1 MEYPATHIASSG
13 HNSNPVTTTTTT
25 TATAASEGEVEE
37 LDDKHDIGETFTPY
51 SSQSNGRP
59 HFADSDLLHPLRSS
73 DASLSLHAS
82 QRLQSTPLGK
92 QPPKAGLHRV
102 YRTSAS
108 TTSPRPITSSVT
120 DSSETG
126 TLANSSVSL
135 SSAEEDDHLAHSVSG
150 RHNINSNNNSFGS
163 RGPLAIRDYWNSLVL
178 DLEGGNVRQPPQS
191 QLPTSSSSQTLGR
204 PAAVESGRVTHAP
217 STGSSTT
224 LVEQEPASYKQITS
238 SRLSHAHALAP
249 RTTHS
254 PSTVPA
260 FATDHSTHTTS
271 SPSNGDGIG
280 MSRFAAAAA
289 YVEQSYSEE
298 RSGSDN
304 RSRSITPQQHSYSYT
319 NEATREG
326 DTEVASRVHDIFR
339 RHIHNA
345 STSYANRRTSSHTL
359 HTSVRS
365 DGNTITTAGQNP
377 RHRLRDLLDRESHLQ
392 DESQNNAHATWRGS
406 QASGRHGNANVDS
419 VNSHQGHS
427 SHSRSISR
435 NVSRHGS
442 ATPIAGRSRRMSN
455 TSVADDSASG
465 ISLKPRKSEERQQQ
479 LHEFSAST
487 SISRLSREWR
497 ELSARATDRHLQD
510 ERSMGLPLDLA
521 TTDEEQDELMNDGD
535 IEDHQPEGGSSVRR
549 VTKANVSQSDERS
562 SSRMASEARNRDL
575 DIVQEDLESDDEDL
589 LPSFVDLPSEEEIS
603 VEHTTQTPRS
613 RQASRLLSQVSPSP
627 LRTHGSASR
636 SILGEATSHDTHS
649 PTVIHA
655 SPSRSRQLFQ
665 SPSKPRTPPKTPHLP
680 GHYLSNTPF
689 VSVQPAAKSSLRG
702 TDASRSHAESPDE
715 TFAIGTSNISMAL
728 PSLPGGYVSPFPHP
742 RRQPTITQEEKVA
755 VTGEQQRLVSPAL
768 RKTDRFSTMLQK
780 VIEQREEEA
789 QDTVAGPST
798 PSQSRFTG
806 SPSRSTRHGIQRS
819 HSPLSSSPLKPEA
832 QPTTRSPIA
841 KSGASPKKTLEGAE
855 SSIQAVLVDLARPL
869 KNLLGTFGPT
879 DLSEAASTS
888 MEVHDPLR
896 NAGDL
901 EEDDRQARQVQRKT
915 ARVSSCNTNYMNRAG
930 RLSLVFSCCVVSTG
944 CDIEAIARRRPT

>member
-1 MEYPATHIASSG
+1 M
-13 HNSNPVTTTTTT
+13 
-25 TATAASEGEVEE
+25 EE
-37 LDDKHDIGETFTPY
+37 LNDRHSIGETFTPY
-51 SSQSNGRP
+51 SSQSNGRS

-92 QPPKAGLHRV
+92 QPSKAGLHRV

-150 RHNINSNNNSFGS
+150 RRNINSSNNNSG

-178 DLEGGNVRQPPQS
+178 DLEGGNARQTQI
-191 QLPTSSSSQTLGR
+191 PTSNSSQILGR
-204 PAAVESGRVTHAP
+204 SAAVESGRVTHAP

-224 LVEQEPASYKQITS
+224 LVEQEPTSYKQTSS
-238 SRLSHAHALAP
+238 SRLSPATALAP

-254 PSTVPA
+254 PPPGPA
-260 FATDHSTHTTS
+260 FATGHNTHTTS
-271 SPSNGDGIG
+271 PPSNGDGIG
-280 MSRFAAAAA
+280 MSRVAAAAA

-319 NEATREG
+319 NDATREG
-326 DTEVASRVHDIFR
+326 DSEVASRVHDIFR

-345 STSYANRRTSSHTL
+345 STSYASRRTSL
-359 HTSVRS
+359 HTSARS
-365 DGNTITTAGQNP
+365 DANTTTTAGQNP

-392 DESQNNAHATWRGS
+392 DESQNNAHAALRGS
-406 QASGRHGNANVDS
+406 QTNGRHRKANRDS
-419 VNSHQGHS
+419 VNSYQGHLS
-427 SHSRSISR
+427 NSRS
-435 NVSRHGS
+435 VSRHGS
-442 ATPIAGRSRRMSN
+442 ATPTAGRSRRIDN
-455 TSVADDSASG
+455 TSVADDTALGTSME
-465 ISLKPRKSEERQQQ
+465 PRGREEQQQ
-479 LHEFSAST
+479 HLQELSAST

-521 TTDEEQDELMNDGD
+521 TTDEEEQDELMHDGD

-549 VTKANVSQSDERS
+549 MTKANLSQSDDRS
-562 SSRMASEARNRDL
+562 SSRIATNAGEQVIMQEVSET
-575 DIVQEDLESDDEDL
+575 DDDDDL

-603 VEHTTQTPRS
+603 IEHTTQTPKS
-613 RQASRLLSQVSPSP
+613 RQASRLLAQVSPSP

-636 SILGEATSHDTHS
+636 SILRDLTTTETHS

-680 GHYLSNTPF
+680 GHYLSDTPF
-689 VSVQPAAKSSLRG
+689 VSAQPAARSSLRG
-702 TDASRSHAESPDE
+702 ADANHLTRGSPDG
-715 TFAIGTSNISMAL
+715 TLAMGTSNISMAL

-742 RRQPTITQEEKVA
+742 RRQPTIMQEEKIA
-755 VTGEQQRLVSPAL
+755 VTDEQQRLALPAL

-789 QDTVAGPST
+789 QDAIAGPST
-798 PSQSRFTG
+798 PSQSRFTE
-806 SPSRSTRHGIQRS
+806 SPSRSTHLEIQRS
-819 HSPLSSSPLKPEA
+819 DSPLPSSPLRPKAQITSSSP
-832 QPTTRSPIA
+832 IA
-841 KSGASPKKTLEGAE
+841 TSGAAPDKTLEGAE

-869 KNLLGTFGPT
+869 KNLLGTFAPT
-879 DLSEAASTS
+879 DSSEVAPTS

-901 EEDDRQARQVQRKT
+901 SIDDRQARHLQRKT
-915 ARVSSCNTNYMNRAG
+915 ARVSSCNGKNMTCAG
-930 RLSLVFSCCVVSTG
+930 EAESGTFMSLSLN
-944 CDIEAIARRRPT
+944 RMQY